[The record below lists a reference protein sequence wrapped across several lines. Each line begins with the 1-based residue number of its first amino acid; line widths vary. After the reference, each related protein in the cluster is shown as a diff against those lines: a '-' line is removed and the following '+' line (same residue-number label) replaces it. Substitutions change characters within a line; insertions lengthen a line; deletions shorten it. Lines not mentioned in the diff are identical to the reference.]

1 MLSGTPRR
9 LSIVRVGATDSG
21 GRYGNFFG
29 VFLILP
35 PDVWYMIGTMSQH
48 RAAFG
53 FYFSWYFTR

>member
-9 LSIVRVGATDSG
+9 LSILRPGQAAAAPAEIFS
-21 GRYGNFFG
+21 G

-35 PDVWYMIGTMSQH
+35 MFVWYMIGTMSQH